1 MFTFE
6 PMYPWGFFL
15 FSFLFFFFKQN
26 AEFLPRTWD
35 PRTPFS
41 IRLKLTW
48 VSVDRQL
55 RRELVKFTT
64 RDLGQWNVTK
74 TGEAS
79 LNSFRDPYKHMIY
92 TITTGE
98 ADDEEEIR
106 PSNDESESGSVTSG
120 SSKQTASKRL
130 ERL

>member
-1 MFTFE
+1 
-6 PMYPWGFFL
+6 
-15 FSFLFFFFKQN
+15 
-26 AEFLPRTWD
+26 
-35 PRTPFS
+35 
-41 IRLKLTW
+41 
-48 VSVDRQL
+48 
-55 RRELVKFTT
+55 
-64 RDLGQWNVTK
+64 
-74 TGEAS
+74 
-79 LNSFRDPYKHMIY
+79 MIY